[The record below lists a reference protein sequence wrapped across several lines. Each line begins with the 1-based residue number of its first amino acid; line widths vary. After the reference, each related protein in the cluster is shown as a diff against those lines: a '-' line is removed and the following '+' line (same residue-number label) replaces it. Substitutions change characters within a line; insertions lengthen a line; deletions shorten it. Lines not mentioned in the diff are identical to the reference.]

1 MTFQTNYTKGKG
13 YLSSLTMATCKE
25 KETKRKQ
32 VEGAMCNAMD
42 KYTVQSKKP
51 GSNSSCIT

>member
-1 MTFQTNYTKGKG
+1 
-13 YLSSLTMATCKE
+13 
-25 KETKRKQ
+25 

-51 GSNSSCIT
+51 GSNSSCITW